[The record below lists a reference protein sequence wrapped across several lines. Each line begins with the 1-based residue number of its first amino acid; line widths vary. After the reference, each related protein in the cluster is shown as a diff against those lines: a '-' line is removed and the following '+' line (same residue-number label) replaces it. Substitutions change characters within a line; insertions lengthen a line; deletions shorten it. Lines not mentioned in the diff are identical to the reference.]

1 MRLRDGW
8 LLAVV
13 LALVASGCSRLTFV
27 KPSAERRGMDRVA
40 PEYSFKETRESRAR
54 LEARRQVSLADRH
67 LRSGEVDAAAAA
79 AAAAVKADASLP
91 EPHTMLGLVAMRQG
105 KPEVAGRHYAEAAR
119 LGPSGSTYNNYGAW
133 LCGNGRAAESLR
145 WFDDAMGD
153 PAYGDRAGVLANA
166 GSCAARAGMHERVE
180 RDLRAALE
188 LDPVN
193 AVALEAMAAHAFGQ
207 GRHLEARAFSERR
220 LAAAPATPAT
230 LELASRI
237 EEQLGDTVAAT
248 RYVQR
253 LRTEFPQARNAI
265 PGDSTQ
271 P

>member
-1 MRLRDGW
+1 MRWRERL
-8 LLAVV
+8 LLAAA
-13 LALVASGCSRLTFV
+13 LALAAAGCSRLSFV
-27 KPSAERRGMDRVA
+27 KPDASRRGVDRVA
-40 PEYSFKETRESRAR
+40 PEYKFRETEAGKRRT
-54 LEARRQVSLADRH
+54 EARWEVAQADRH
-67 LRSGEVDAAAAA
+67 MRAGDVAEAAKAARAALRIDGE
-79 AAAAVKADASLP
+79 LP
-91 EPHTMLGLVAMRQG
+91 EAHSMMAMVATAQG
-105 KPEVAGRHYAEAAR
+105 NADLAGSHYAEAAR
-119 LGPSGSTYNNYGAW
+119 LAPSGVTYNNYGAW
-133 LCGNGRAAESLR
+133 LCGNGRPQESLR
-145 WFDDAMGD
+145 WFDDALRD

-166 GSCAARAGMHERVE
+166 GACAARAGERDRVE

-193 AVALEAMAAHAFGQ
+193 AVALEAMASHAFAQ
-207 GRHLEARAFSERR
+207 GRYLEARAFSERR
-220 LAAAPATPAT
+220 LAAAPVTPAT

-253 LRTEFPQARNAI
+253 LRTEFPQARNTI